1 MENQKPTEKVK
12 RNPRKQLFKFDISV
26 IFVIYLFFS
35 FVFFATSLDM
45 LHNSYKKQQSFNE
58 ELIKEITAKTD
69 ELRQS
74 IDEIHSEIVDTRIE
88 FMYQSD
94 VNDKTKA
101 EFKKH
106 EINLQNIN
114 KKLNKLENS
123 LNQLIN

>member
-1 MENQKPTEKVK
+1 M
-12 RNPRKQLFKFDISV
+12 
-26 IFVIYLFFS
+26 
-35 FVFFATSLDM
+35 FFAVSLDM
-45 LHNSYKKQQSFNE
+45 LNNSYKKQRSFNE

-74 IDEIHSEIVDTRIE
+74 IDDIHSEIVDTRIE

-106 EINLQNIN
+106 EIKLQNIG
-114 KKLNKLENS
+114 KKLDKLENS
-123 LNQLIN
+123 LNNLEKSTN